1 MAETKNKKTTKVT
14 ETKDVELNNNE
25 LMKLIQ
31 SMSTT
36 LEELRASNA
45 MLTNELNEQK
55 KKLQEVENNSDGVEI
70 VKAIEPSYLDVY
82 HDSRDTLPKKV
93 VVVHLQELLGGT
105 STYIKLSNTVRTL
118 HHMGEIATF
127 DLDSFEE
134 LASKYRHFFDN
145 GVLAVDSKY
154 IDIAEMYQLPV
165 FNAKNKAIYSKEML
179 NKLPNV
185 SLQEIEKIYNELAPS
200 SRDSFLSYW
209 LTQCY
214 EKNPGFYD
222 REKMAFLNKISDT
235 ETFLTL
241 MKEMDN
247 NDYRAKSKNEVSTEI
262 II

>member
-1 MAETKNKKTTKVT
+1 MAEAKNKKVKQDTVETTNKDLMELIKT
-14 ETKDVELNNNE
+14 MNQKLEDLNETNKKLKDELE
-25 LMKLIQ
+25 
-31 SMSTT
+31 
-36 LEELRASNA
+36 
-45 MLTNELNEQK
+45 EQK
-55 KKLQEVENNSDGVEI
+55 KKLQEVQTTSAFEVSEVSNNFD
-70 VKAIEPSYLDVY
+70 YLHSNNGY
-82 HDSRDTLPKKV
+82 DSRDIMPKKI

-105 STYIKLSNTVRTL
+105 STYIKLSNTIRTL

-154 IDIAEMYQLPV
+154 IDVAELYHLPI
-165 FNAKNKAIYSKEML
+165 FNAKNKTIYSKEML
-179 NKLPNV
+179 DKLPTA
-185 SLQEIEKIYNELAPS
+185 SLDEIEKIYNDLAPS

-214 EKNPGFYD
+214 ERTPGFYNRD
-222 REKMAFLNKISDT
+222 KMAFLNKISDT

-247 NDYRAKSKNEVSTEI
+247 NDYRTKNTSEISSEVLI
-262 II
+262 